1 MDRLENVHHRAV
13 RHGDRFALVYV
24 DVDRFKEIN
33 DTWGH
38 AAGDAVLIEIAQ
50 RLRGTLRENDTVAR
64 LGGDEF
70 ALVLEKLD
78 DPQGE
83 QQLIERMRAS
93 LCMPMPYRHGDEQ
106 VLLQI
111 AASIGMATY
120 PTDGSEVDALL
131 HAADQAM
138 YLVKRSRDTA

>member
-1 MDRLENVHHRAV
+1 M
-13 RHGDRFALVYV
+13 
-24 DVDRFKEIN
+24 
-33 DTWGH
+33 
-38 AAGDAVLIEIAQ
+38 
-50 RLRGTLRENDTVAR
+50 
-64 LGGDEF
+64 
-70 ALVLEKLD
+70 LEKLD

-120 PTDGSEVDALL
+120 PTDGSEVDARL